1 MRSITSVPIELTR
14 TVLFASPALELAD
27 VRCRG
32 TCRHRSPEECQ
43 QSAQLIFP
51 YRGTFLRHLG
61 SRAMLGDANQVLY
74 FSAGQAHQVSHPL
87 QGGDACLVLTLSPQV
102 LAALAPTGDIITPH
116 GDGFRL
122 ERATLEPLAQLQR
135 ARLGR
140 RLARGDL
147 EDFEAEAALYD
158 LARAALAPRD
168 PPKRRPTRAT
178 LQLVERVKLRLAEPD
193 AARLSLA
200 ELGAAVG
207 VSPVYLTQVFADLEG
222 VPLYRYQLRL
232 RLARALDRLPDTDD
246 VAALALELG
255 FASHSQFAT
264 RFRAAYGTTPSAW
277 RRAAR

>member
-1 MRSITSVPIELTR
+1 MQGDPQPELTR
-14 TVLFASPALELAD
+14 TVLFASESLELAD

-74 FSAGQAHQVSHPL
+74 FSPGQAHQVSHPL
-87 QGGDACLVLTLSPQV
+87 QGGDACLVLTLAPAV
-102 LAALAPTGDIITPH
+102 LAALAPTGEVDAH

-122 ERATLEPLAQLQR
+122 ERRTLEPLAQLQR
-135 ARLGR
+135 ARIGR
-140 RLARGDL
+140 RLMQADL
-147 EDFEAEAALYD
+147 EDFEAESALYD
-158 LARAALAPRD
+158 LARAALAPRA
-168 PPKRRPTRAT
+168 PPKRKPTRAT

-193 AARLSLA
+193 AARLSLG
-200 ELGAAVG
+200 ELGAAMG

-232 RLARALDRLPDTDD
+232 RLARALDRLPDAGD

>member
-1 MRSITSVPIELTR
+1 MHREPPPELTR
-14 TVLFASPALELAD
+14 AVLFASPALELAD

-43 QSAQLIFP
+43 ASAQLIFP

-61 SRAMLGDANQVLY
+61 SRAMLGDANQVLF

-87 QGGDACLVLTLSPQV
+87 QGGDACLVLTLAPDV
-102 LAALAPTGDIITPH
+102 LAALAPTGHVAEH

-122 ERATLEPLAQLQR
+122 ERRTLEPLAQLQR
-135 ARLGR
+135 ARIGR
-140 RLARGDL
+140 RLARADL
-147 EDFEAEAALYD
+147 EDFEAEAALYE
-158 LARAALAPRD
+158 LVRATLAPQT
-168 PPKRRPTRAT
+168 PPRRKPTRAT
-178 LQLVERVKLRLAEPD
+178 LQLVERTRLRLAEPD
-193 AARLSLA
+193 SARLSLA

-232 RLARALDRLPDTDD
+232 RLARALDRLPDCDD